1 MSYKQNVLIETS
13 NICFKNFMFLI
24 LNFPFLYA
32 MKFRIKRFKDM
43 YIKRYIFSLLS
54 LTMTKWEEICIFK
67 ACIAYEGYWPLSI
80 LFQVITGFKT
90 IWMLRVSTCF

>member
-1 MSYKQNVLIETS
+1 MLRKMFLIPPQDILEKKNVLVNKYKKQMSYKQNVLIETS

-24 LNFPFLYA
+24 LNLPFLYA

-54 LTMTKWEEICIFK
+54 LTMTK
-67 ACIAYEGYWPLSI
+67 
-80 LFQVITGFKT
+80 
-90 IWMLRVSTCF
+90 